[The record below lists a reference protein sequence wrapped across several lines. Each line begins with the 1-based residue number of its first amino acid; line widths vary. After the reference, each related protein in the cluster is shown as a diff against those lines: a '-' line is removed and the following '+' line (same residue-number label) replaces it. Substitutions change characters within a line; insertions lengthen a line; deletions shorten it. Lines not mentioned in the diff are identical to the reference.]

1 MTDDISGSEFD
12 TLTPVTPD
20 IIDGIQSPRSSAGR
34 LKSTHKTAKITAQ
47 FAALTLSRDE
57 CIEFD
62 HRVPSV
68 FCHCKAGKGRGA
80 TITAA
85 VILCV
90 RIVSFTLI
98 FLKTHTYIHR
108 HISEEKIVN
117 PYRTDDSMPQKL

>member
-1 MTDDISGSEFD
+1 MRLGCILRAFLGAFWRVCVSGAYDDHICSNLKS
-12 TLTPVTPD
+12 
-20 IIDGIQSPRSSAGR
+20 
-34 LKSTHKTAKITAQ
+34 KSTHKTAKITAQ
-47 FAALTLSRDE
+47 FFARTLSRDE